1 VVLVPGWTDW
11 LAEISADLWEAVAHV
26 RHVCDDALYK
36 STVALLYFMPPET
49 ARTRHSPTQLDSVL
63 HVSIKQFFMD
73 YKSGPLL
80 WQAPTFSCSNAQ
92 PPILCK
98 AGSIH
103 EKFAPVLK
111 KQTELAS
118 QVQSEFIISLQ
129 QAPILRATIKHC
141 ELSRQQSSVCTLWG
155 QHATDKEES
164 PVVVRQV
171 FNKFLRSSRVLIILN
186 IKRFSLCQVLDLEV
200 MNSKF

>member
-1 VVLVPGWTDW
+1 MMRCTNPP
-11 LAEISADLWEAVAHV
+11 
-26 RHVCDDALYK
+26 
-36 STVALLYFMPPET
+36 LLYFTLCRLKLLE
-49 ARTRHSPTQLDSVL
+49 LDTVQHSVL

-129 QAPILRATIKHC
+129 QTFPCAY
-141 ELSRQQSSVCTLWG
+141 SQSY
-155 QHATDKEES
+155 
-164 PVVVRQV
+164 
-171 FNKFLRSSRVLIILN
+171 N
-186 IKRFSLCQVLDLEV
+186 
-200 MNSKF
+200 